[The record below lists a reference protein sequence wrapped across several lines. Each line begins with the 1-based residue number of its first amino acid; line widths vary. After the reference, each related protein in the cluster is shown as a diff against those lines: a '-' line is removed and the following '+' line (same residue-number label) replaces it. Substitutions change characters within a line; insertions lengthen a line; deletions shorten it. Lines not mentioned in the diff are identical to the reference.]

1 MFRVML
7 HPRPAIIFIDC
18 IFSCSCVCPIF
29 MNFQDLR
36 IQELQMELHA
46 AAANGSQRSLTSS
59 ATAAV
64 AFTSASAAQAAPER
78 LSPQI
83 PSVVASTSN
92 SSSPAAT
99 GNLQKTASTQFK
111 LQPPF
116 QQSSSGSDS
125 NASPPVAGRAIIP
138 PDQHYHP
145 AYQLQQFRQPDQ
157 SHNLPPA
164 DADPH
169 DSTLLQMQI
178 AGIASPLSGQ
188 LYSQEHSA
196 DPKPQL
202 GQYDLASFNSSDS
215 FHRSG
220 ATLQEQLAEVQ
231 KQLQLLS
238 SGPRIAA
245 QPHVQFNSD
254 TEWGPAAAA
263 DTTRDDLQFFA

>member
-1 MFRVML
+1 M
-7 HPRPAIIFIDC
+7 H
-18 IFSCSCVCPIF
+18 
-29 MNFQDLR
+29 FQDLR
-36 IQELQMELHA
+36 IQELQMQLLA
-46 AAANGSQRSLTSS
+46 VPANGLQRSLMSS
-59 ATAAV
+59 APAAV
-64 AFTSASAAQAAPER
+64 ALTSASSAQPAPER
-78 LSPQI
+78 FSPQI
-83 PSVVASTSN
+83 SSVVASTSN

-231 KQLQLLS
+231 KQLQMLS
-238 SGPRIAA
+238 SGPRIET
-245 QPHVQFNSD
+245 QPHVQFKSD
-254 TEWGPAAAA
+254 TQWGTAA
-263 DTTRDDLQFFA
+263 TTFETREDFEFFA